1 MSTRCYVP
9 ALDPAS
15 KTLTLGRD
23 IAHHVARVLRMAVG
37 DALVLFDGQGRSCS
51 ATITSLSKQAVEVR
65 CESFV
70 EDAPPRPRITL
81 VQSLIKPQ
89 AMDTV
94 IRKACELGVA
104 CVQPVITEHSVV
116 RSRERPDRWQKAM
129 IAAAEQCGTN
139 WLPAIGEVCSWSE
152 WLSAHVPD
160 DPGYICALQDAQPF
174 KVVLREAGATDRVTI
189 CVGPEGDFTADEL
202 HHAREQ
208 GIVPVSL
215 GELTLRADTAA
226 IMAAAV
232 LRYEFG

>member
-9 ALDPAS
+9 ALDSAP

-23 IAHHVARVLRMAVG
+23 IAHHVSRVLRMGVG
-37 DALVLFDGQGRSCS
+37 DALMLFDGQGRSSS
-51 ATITSLSKQAVEVR
+51 ATITSLSKQAVEVT
-65 CESFV
+65 CDSLTT
-70 EDAPPRPRITL
+70 DSPPQPRITL

-116 RSRERPDRWQKAM
+116 RSRERPDRWLKAM

-139 WLPAIGEVCSWSE
+139 WLPAIEEVCSWSE
-152 WLSAHVPD
+152 WLSARASDEPA
-160 DPGYICALQDAQPF
+160 YICALQNAQPF
-174 KVVLREAGATDRVTI
+174 KAALREGGATDRVTI

-202 HHAREQ
+202 QQAREQ

-232 LRYEFG
+232 LRYELG